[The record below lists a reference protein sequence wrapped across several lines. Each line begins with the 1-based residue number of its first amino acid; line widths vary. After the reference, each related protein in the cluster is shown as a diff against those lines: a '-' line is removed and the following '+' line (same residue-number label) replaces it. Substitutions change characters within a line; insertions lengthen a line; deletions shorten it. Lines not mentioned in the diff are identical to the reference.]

1 MGSHCHRLGGEY
13 RKNASISNGNNIDIG
28 KNQKKIHEKA
38 IHLRHRSIMLGEIYE

>member
-28 KNQKKIHEKA
+28 KNQKKNTRESYSFTAPINYA
-38 IHLRHRSIMLGEIYE
+38 WGNI